1 MSNLPTT
8 KAVDLTLNDE
18 WLTIL
23 FNQPEKRNALTEELT
38 SDIKNVLGSIKED
51 MSIRGVS
58 MRGEGGV
65 FCAGGDLK
73 SFKSG
78 FQGGEQAL
86 EDVYNASAM
95 TGEFFD
101 MINSFPKPVI
111 MLAEGAA
118 MAGGLGL
125 LCTGDIVVVTKDC
138 KFALTETTL
147 GIPPAQIAPFVADRI
162 GLSKARRIMLTAA
175 RFSGKEAYEMGL
187 ADFLADDAN
196 DLNNIENEIKK
207 GVLKCAPNAN
217 AVTKEIVLATR
228 HLSRKAMI
236 KFAAK
241 GFSEQ
246 MLSEEGMEG
255 IASFI
260 EKRKPCLLYTS
271 PSPRDH

>member
-1 MSNLPTT
+1 MDNFETIQVFID
-8 KAVDLTLNDE
+8 KDGCVILTLNRPKFKNA
-18 WLTIL
+18 
-23 FNQPEKRNALTEELT
+23 FNQQMILELQAVLSNFMKFPEFRCLI
-38 SDIKNVLGSIKED
+38 IKA
-51 MSIRGVS
+51 
-58 MRGEGGV
+58 EGDV

-147 GIPPAQIAPFVADRI
+147 GIPPAQIAPFVTERI

-187 ADFLADDAN
+187 ADF
-196 DLNNIENEIKK
+196 
-207 GVLKCAPNAN
+207 
-217 AVTKEIVLATR
+217 
-228 HLSRKAMI
+228 
-236 KFAAK
+236 
-241 GFSEQ
+241 
-246 MLSEEGMEG
+246 
-255 IASFI
+255 
-260 EKRKPCLLYTS
+260 
-271 PSPRDH
+271 

>member
-86 EDVYNASAM
+86 EDVYNASAI

-187 ADFLADDAN
+187 ADFLADDTN
-196 DLNNIENEIKK
+196 DLNSIENEIKK

-228 HLSRKAMI
+228 HLSRKEMI

-260 EKRKPCLLYTS
+260 EKRKPKWS
-271 PSPRDH
+271 K